1 MFDSTPEQSNDP
13 VAACT
18 ADAVH
23 RRDHHHD
30 GGETCHPHRVEVVH
44 LGHRAIAVCHD
55 CGRDSGFLPE
65 RDADQLASAHRD
77 ETVADGHLPFTSRV
91 A

>member
-18 ADAVH
+18 VDAVH
-23 RRDHHHD
+23 RRDHHHE
-30 GGETCHPHRVEVVH
+30 GEETCHPHLIEVIH
-44 LGHRAIAVCHD
+44 LGRRAVAVCHD
-55 CGRDSGFLPE
+55 CCRDSGFLAE
-65 RDADQLASAHRD
+65 RDADLLASAHRR
-77 ETVADGHLPFTSRV
+77 ETTADGYSAFTSRV

>member
-1 MFDSTPEQSNDP
+1 MFSSPPEQPTDP

-18 ADAVH
+18 VDAVH

-30 GGETCHPHRVEVVH
+30 GAETCQPHLIEVVH
-44 LGHRAIAVCHD
+44 LGRRAVAVCHD
-55 CGRDSGFLPE
+55 CGRDSGFLSE
-65 RDADQLASAHRD
+65 RDADQLASAHRN
-77 ETVADGHLPFTSRV
+77 ETAADGTVTLASRV